1 MKPINASYYI
11 YSKIP
16 KFTKEP
22 FFFLYKQLLYELTD
36 QLLCARRNKIK
47 SLSKPNSPFTI
58 IPSNPSVSWESI
70 AYFLHQ
76 HDTYY
81 NNTSYSCLSVAYI
94 KHYII
99 KKILPKILSVSN
111 DIKRSWD
118 YVIRIH
124 LRACKY
130 EIEKIKRKRDNNNNN
145 NTIQRETVPDFDDE
159 DNSKKKKNIV
169 HLFVGNFDL
178 KKFLDNEQ
186 LIKTKESE
194 FCKTFIFSTVNK
206 REHKHKSHTT
216 QRSLQ
221 HTLNTK
227 TINKTK
233 RNNVKLGKCTINKQK
248 LPIKLQKKGNK
259 EVLNDSIGDNINE
272 LKTRN
277 STNEY
282 VNSCEYNNNEGN
294 SNHQQRLFTIQH
306 YNSNEQHNWSLNPYY
321 NNNRNKSTL
330 STGRN
335 NTIQGQRLNTVGNEW
350 KMNYPIQFPIL
361 GNNNNNKFKKQRT
374 LLLNTHFNNKNYFT
388 KHDLYY
394 GE

>member
-1 MKPINASYYI
+1 MKPINSSFYI

-70 AYFLHQ
+70 AYSLHK
-76 HDTYY
+76 HDTSY
-81 NNTSYSCLSVAYI
+81 NSSYSYLSIAYI

-111 DIKRSWD
+111 DIKHSWD

-130 EIEKIKRKRDNNNNN
+130 EIEKIKRKKDNNNSNSNN

-178 KKFLDNEQ
+178 KKFFDNEQ

-194 FCKTFIFSTVNK
+194 FCKTFIFSTVSK

-233 RNNVKLGKCTINKQK
+233 RNNVKLGKCTINQQK

-259 EVLNDSIGDNINE
+259 VMLNDSIE

-277 STNEY
+277 STNEC
-282 VNSCEYNNNEGN
+282 VNSCEYNSN
-294 SNHQQRLFTIQH
+294 SYHQRRLFTIQH

-330 STGRN
+330 STCRN
-335 NTIQGQRLNTVGNEW
+335 NTVQGQRLYTVGNEG

-361 GNNNNNKFKKQRT
+361 GNNNSKFKKQRT

>member
-1 MKPINASYYI
+1 MKPINSSFYI

-70 AYFLHQ
+70 AYSLHK
-76 HDTYY
+76 HDTSY
-81 NNTSYSCLSVAYI
+81 NSSYSYLSIAYI

-145 NTIQRETVPDFDDE
+145 TIQRETVPDFDDE

-178 KKFLDNEQ
+178 KKFFDNEQ

-216 QRSLQ
+216 QKSLQ
-221 HTLNTK
+221 H
-227 TINKTK
+227 IK
-233 RNNVKLGKCTINKQK
+233 RNNVKLGKCTNQQK

-259 EVLNDSIGDNINE
+259 VMLNDSIE

-277 STNEY
+277 STNEC
-282 VNSCEYNNNEGN
+282 VNSCEYNSN
-294 SNHQQRLFTIQH
+294 SYHQRRLFTIQH
-306 YNSNEQHNWSLNPYY
+306 YNSNEQHNWSLNQCY
-321 NNNRNKSTL
+321 NSNRNKTTL

-335 NTIQGQRLNTVGNEW
+335 NTVQGQRLYTVGNEV

-361 GNNNNNKFKKQRT
+361 GNNNSKFKKQRT

>member
-1 MKPINASYYI
+1 MKPINVSFYI

-58 IPSNPSVSWESI
+58 IPSNPTVSWESI
-70 AYFLHQ
+70 AYSLHQ

-81 NNTSYSCLSVAYI
+81 NTSHSCLSVAYI

-130 EIEKIKRKRDNNNNN
+130 EIEKLKTKRNNNNNN
-145 NTIQRETVPDFDDE
+145 NTIHRETVPDFDDE

-178 KKFLDNEQ
+178 KKFFDNEQ

-194 FCKTFIFSTVNK
+194 FCKTFIFSTVSK

-227 TINKTK
+227 TINRTK
-233 RNNVKLGKCTINKQK
+233 RCKGINNQQK

-259 EVLNDSIGDNINE
+259 VMLNDSIGDNNNE
-272 LKTRN
+272 LNTRN
-277 STNEY
+277 NTNEY
-282 VNSCEYNNNEGN
+282 GNSYEYNNNEGN
-294 SNHQQRLFTIQH
+294 SNQQRRLFTIQH
-306 YNSNEQHNWSLNPYY
+306 YNSNEQHNWTLNQCY

-330 STGRN
+330 STCRN

-361 GNNNNNKFKKQRT
+361 GSNNNKFKKQKT

>member
-1 MKPINASYYI
+1 MKPINSSFYI

-70 AYFLHQ
+70 AYSLHK

-81 NNTSYSCLSVAYI
+81 NNTSYSCLSIAYI

-124 LRACKY
+124 LKACKY
-130 EIEKIKRKRDNNNNN
+130 EIEKLKTKRDNNNN

-178 KKFLDNEQ
+178 KKFFDNEQ

-216 QRSLQ
+216 QKSLQ
-221 HTLNTK
+221 H
-227 TINKTK
+227 IK
-233 RNNVKLGKCTINKQK
+233 RNNVKLGKCTNQQK

-259 EVLNDSIGDNINE
+259 VMLNDSIE

-277 STNEY
+277 STNEC
-282 VNSCEYNNNEGN
+282 VNSCEYNSN
-294 SNHQQRLFTIQH
+294 SYHQRRLFTIQH
-306 YNSNEQHNWSLNPYY
+306 YNSNEQHNWSLNQCY
-321 NNNRNKSTL
+321 NSNRNKTTL

-335 NTIQGQRLNTVGNEW
+335 NTVQGQRLYTVGNEV
-350 KMNYPIQFPIL
+350 KMNYPIQFPRL
-361 GNNNNNKFKKQRT
+361 GNNNKFKKQKT
-374 LLLNTHFNNKNYFT
+374 LLLNTHFTNKNYFT